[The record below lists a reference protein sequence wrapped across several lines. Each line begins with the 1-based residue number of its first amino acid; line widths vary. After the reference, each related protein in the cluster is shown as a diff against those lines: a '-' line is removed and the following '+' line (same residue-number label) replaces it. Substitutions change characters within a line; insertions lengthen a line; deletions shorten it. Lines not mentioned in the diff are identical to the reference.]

1 VQLHRVAVAV
11 DLGDAGEALDVA
23 AGIDAT
29 NLSPERQVR
38 LMIDVAAPTLEVVG
52 RYESAR
58 WRVVTPCG

>member
-1 VQLHRVAVAV
+1 VAVAV

-38 LMIDVAAPTLEVVG
+38 LMIDVARAHARG
-52 RYESAR
+52 RRSL
-58 WRVVTPCG
+58 RVR